1 MLTISELAY
10 RMTDNARTLF
20 LVSILSAVAFT
31 SIGACLAIGNGALA
45 EVDSPYAFEYT
56 SFKRNKQE
64 SSHISQIEKQLH
76 DAGFSYKLV
85 TSTGFNT
92 EGGATIMSLTD
103 YNATAKT
110 LGYPVETLKK
120 TDSLILPSKNI

>member
-1 MLTISELAY
+1 
-10 RMTDNARTLF
+10 
-20 LVSILSAVAFT
+20 
-31 SIGACLAIGNGALA
+31 AIGNGALA

-92 EGGATIMSLTD
+92 GGGATIMSLTD

-110 LGYPVETLKK
+110 LGYPVETLKRE
-120 TDSLILPSKNI
+120 TDSLILPLKCILSCSISRDEDTFFNSS

>member
-1 MLTISELAY
+1 MLTISELTY
-10 RMTDNARTLF
+10 RITDNARTLF

-56 SFKRNKQE
+56 SLKGNKEE

-85 TSTGFNT
+85 TSTGFDT
-92 EGGATIMSLTD
+92 EDGSTIMNLTD

-110 LGYPVETLKK
+110 LGYSAEILKRK
-120 TDSLILPSKNI
+120 RIV